1 MAIEI
6 NTPEQSKW
14 VRDLLVAN
22 GWTGDTVHVRRVILD
37 MDKMQVPQ
45 LYVEMYADAA
55 TFAIR
60 PIALG
65 AEIVRAETLPREKD
79 KSVSTFVERERTLT
93 DLCDRAYAALGLW
106 ESQGGN
112 TQSTQLRHDLKA
124 ALGIISPGEPA
135 DGQADDDAK
144 TTKTR

>member
-65 AEIVRAETLPREKD
+65 AEIVK
-79 KSVSTFVERERTLT
+79 V
-93 DLCDRAYAALGLW
+93 
-106 ESQGGN
+106 
-112 TQSTQLRHDLKA
+112 
-124 ALGIISPGEPA
+124 
-135 DGQADDDAK
+135 DDAK

>member
-14 VRDLLVAN
+14 VMDLLVAN

-37 MDKMQVPQ
+37 MDKMQVPTLFIEQ
-45 LYVEMYADAA
+45 YADAA

-60 PIALG
+60 PIELG
-65 AEIVRAETLPREKD
+65 PQIVKAAAPSREKD

-93 DLCDRAYAALGLW
+93 DLCDRALAALGLW

-124 ALGIISPGEPA
+124 ALSISSP
-135 DGQADDDAK
+135 DDAK